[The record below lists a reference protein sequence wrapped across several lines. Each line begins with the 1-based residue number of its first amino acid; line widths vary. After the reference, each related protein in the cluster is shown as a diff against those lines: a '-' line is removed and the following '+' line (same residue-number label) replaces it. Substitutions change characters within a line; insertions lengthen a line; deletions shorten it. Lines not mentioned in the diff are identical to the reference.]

1 MLLRVT
7 ELWTRTRDVF
17 EGAGDVP
24 KGLLDVLVDMLDV
37 FEGMLDVLVVV
48 LDVLEGVLEP
58 QEPLGGPI
66 RHAHFLP
73 VTASY

>member
-1 MLLRVT
+1 MDLQ
-7 ELWTRTRDVF
+7 DVS

-24 KGLLDVLVDMLDV
+24 KGLQDVFEGRLDVLV
-37 FEGMLDVLVVV
+37 
-48 LDVLEGVLEP
+48 GVLEP

-66 RHAHFLP
+66 CHAHFLP

>member
-1 MLLRVT
+1 MPIPATATL
-7 ELWTRTRDVF
+7 
-17 EGAGDVP
+17 
-24 KGLLDVLVDMLDV
+24 GLQDV
-37 FEGMLDVLVVV
+37 FEGMLDVLVGVLDVLVGV
-48 LDVLEGVLEP
+48 LDVLEGVSDVLVGVLDP

>member
-1 MLLRVT
+1 MCWRMGPWVGCVVRHARCGT
-7 ELWTRTRDVF
+7 E
-17 EGAGDVP
+17 DVP
-24 KGLLDVLVDMLDV
+24 KGLLDV
-37 FEGMLDVLVVV
+37 FEGMLDVLVGV

>member
-1 MLLRVT
+1 M
-7 ELWTRTRDVF
+7 F

-24 KGLLDVLVDMLDV
+24 KGLLDVLVD
-37 FEGMLDVLVVV
+37 MLDVLVVV

>member
-1 MLLRVT
+1 MPIPATATLGLQ
-7 ELWTRTRDVF
+7 DVF
-17 EGAGDVP
+17 EA
-24 KGLLDVLVDMLDV
+24 
-37 FEGMLDVLVVV
+37 MLDVLVGVLDVLVGV
-48 LDVLEGVLEP
+48 LDVLEGVLDP

>member
-1 MLLRVT
+1 M
-7 ELWTRTRDVF
+7 
-17 EGAGDVP
+17 
-24 KGLLDVLVDMLDV
+24 
-37 FEGMLDVLVVV
+37 FEGMLDVLVGVLDVLVGV
-48 LDVLEGVLEP
+48 LDVLEGVLDP

>member
-1 MLLRVT
+1 M
-7 ELWTRTRDVF
+7 F
-17 EGAGDVP
+17 EGAEDVP
-24 KGLLDVLVDMLDV
+24 KGLLDVLQGAEDVPKGLLDV
-37 FEGMLDVLVVV
+37 FEGMLDVLVGV

-58 QEPLGGPI
+58 QEPLGSPI

>member
-1 MLLRVT
+1 MPRFRLL
-7 ELWTRTRDVF
+7 LPMDLQDVS

-24 KGLLDVLVDMLDV
+24 KGLQDVFEGRLDVLV
-37 FEGMLDVLVVV
+37 GV
-48 LDVLEGVLEP
+48 LDVLEGVLDP

>member
-1 MLLRVT
+1 M
-7 ELWTRTRDVF
+7 F
-17 EGAGDVP
+17 EGR
-24 KGLLDVLVDMLDV
+24 LDVLV
-37 FEGMLDVLVVV
+37 GV
-48 LDVLEGVLEP
+48 LDVLEGVSDVLVGVLDP

>member
-1 MLLRVT
+1 M
-7 ELWTRTRDVF
+7 
-17 EGAGDVP
+17 
-24 KGLLDVLVDMLDV
+24 
-37 FEGMLDVLVVV
+37 FEGMLVGV
-48 LDVLEGVLEP
+48 LDVLEGVSDVLVGVLDP

>member
-1 MLLRVT
+1 MYGKEVPV
-7 ELWTRTRDVF
+7 VF
-17 EGAGDVP
+17 QA
-24 KGLLDVLVDMLDV
+24 LLDV
-37 FEGMLDVLVVV
+37 FLVVV
-48 LDVLEGVLEP
+48 DVLEGVLEP

>member
-1 MLLRVT
+1 MPRFRKRLFLL
-7 ELWTRTRDVF
+7 LPDVL
-17 EGAGDVP
+17 EGAGDLP
-24 KGLLDVLVDMLDV
+24 KGLQDV

>member
-1 MLLRVT
+1 M
-7 ELWTRTRDVF
+7 
-17 EGAGDVP
+17 
-24 KGLLDVLVDMLDV
+24 
-37 FEGMLDVLVVV
+37 FEGMLDVLEGVSDVLVGV
-48 LDVLEGVLEP
+48 LDP

>member
-1 MLLRVT
+1 
-7 ELWTRTRDVF
+7 
-17 EGAGDVP
+17 
-24 KGLLDVLVDMLDV
+24 
-37 FEGMLDVLVVV
+37 MLDVLVGV
-48 LDVLEGVLEP
+48 LDVLEGVSDVLVGVLDP

>member
-1 MLLRVT
+1 M
-7 ELWTRTRDVF
+7 F
-17 EGAGDVP
+17 EA
-24 KGLLDVLVDMLDV
+24 
-37 FEGMLDVLVVV
+37 MLDVLVGV
-48 LDVLEGVLEP
+48 LDVLEGVSDVLVGVLDP

>member
-1 MLLRVT
+1 MPIPATATL
-7 ELWTRTRDVF
+7 
-17 EGAGDVP
+17 
-24 KGLLDVLVDMLDV
+24 GLQDV
-37 FEGMLDVLVVV
+37 FEGMLDVLVGV
-48 LDVLEGVLEP
+48 LDVLEGVSDVLVGVLDP

>member
-1 MLLRVT
+1 M
-7 ELWTRTRDVF
+7 
-17 EGAGDVP
+17 
-24 KGLLDVLVDMLDV
+24 
-37 FEGMLDVLVVV
+37 FEGMLDVLVGV
-48 LDVLEGVLEP
+48 LDVLEGVSDVLVGVLDP